1 VSTYR
6 HIPWRPGVTLERLNS
21 FAKDTM
27 VETLDIVFT
36 ELATDHVKARMPVTA
51 KTVQP
56 RRILHGG
63 ASVVLAET
71 IGSVAANACLDDEHS
86 AVGQEINANHLRPVK
101 EGDVVTGVGRLVHAG
116 ARSQVWHIELFDSAE
131 QLTCISRLTMAVV
144 KRR

>member
-21 FAKDTM
+21 FAKGTM

-116 ARSQVWHIELFDSAE
+116 ARSQIWHIELFDSAE
-131 QLTCISRLTMAVV
+131 QLTCVSRLTMAVV

>member
-1 VSTYR
+1 
-6 HIPWRPGVTLERLNS
+6 
-21 FAKDTM
+21 M

-116 ARSQVWHIELFDSAE
+116 ARSQIWHIELFDSAE
-131 QLTCISRLTMAVV
+131 QLTCVSRLTMAVV